1 MKEKVKFIVNPKS
14 GENRTANFIRKI
26 KHYCE
31 LFKIDSSINT
41 TKGKHHAIELADD
54 AINHGF
60 HTIVAVGGDGT
71 LHEVIHGLV
80 GKKLTLGVIP
90 FGSSNDFAR
99 GLNIPRD
106 IEEAMQIIANRKI
119 KEVDIVAMNDRF
131 FINISSLGFDGEV
144 VANLP
149 KVKFRY
155 LNKFVYI
162 FGVLKEVFRYKKQ
175 KVRVIRDDV
184 DMGVFNINLIAVAN
198 GRYYGHGMLVAP
210 HAKLDDGLLDVILI
224 HDLSQV
230 RFVMNFPSVFKGTHI
245 YKDGALYFTCK
256 KLVLF
261 SDETV
266 HIESDGEMTGTLPV
280 EYKVFPKFQKLIVP

>member
-1 MKEKVKFIVNPKS
+1 MKEKIKFIINPKS
-14 GENRTANFIRKI
+14 GEDKTANFIRRI

-31 LFKIDSSINT
+31 FFKIDSSISV
-41 TKGKHHAIELADD
+41 TKGKSHGIELADD
-54 AINHGF
+54 AMNHGF

-71 LHEVIHGLV
+71 VHEVIHGLA

-106 IEEAMQIIANRKI
+106 VKEAMRIIAKRKI
-119 KEVDIVAMNDRF
+119 KEVDIVAMNDQF

-149 KVKFRY
+149 KMKSKHLF
-155 LNKFVYI
+155 KFVYI
-162 FGVLKEVFRYKKQ
+162 LGVLKEAFRYKKK

-184 DMGVFNINLIAVAN
+184 DMGIFNVNLIAIAN
-198 GRYYGHGMLVAP
+198 GKYYGHGMLVAP
-210 HAKLDDGLLDVILI
+210 HAELDNGLLDVVLI
-224 HDLSQV
+224 HELSQL

-245 YKDGALYFTCK
+245 YKDGVLNFTCK
-256 KLVLF
+256 KLVLL
-261 SDETV
+261 SDEKV
-266 HIESDGEMTGTLPV
+266 YIESDGELTGTLPV

>member
-1 MKEKVKFIVNPKS
+1 MKERVKFIVNPKS
-14 GENRTANFIRKI
+14 GENKTANFIRGI

-31 LFKIDSSINT
+31 RFKIDFSINI
-41 TKGKHHAIELADD
+41 TKGKYHAIELADD

-60 HTIVAVGGDGT
+60 YTIVAVGGDGT

-106 IEEAMQIIANRKI
+106 IKEAMRIIANRKI

-149 KVKFRY
+149 KVRSKYFF
-155 LNKFVYI
+155 KFVYI

-198 GRYYGHGMLVAP
+198 GKYYGHGMLIAP
-210 HAKLDDGLLDVILI
+210 HAELDNGLLDVVLI
-224 HDLSQV
+224 HDLSQL
-230 RFVMNFPSVFKGTHI
+230 RFVMSFPSVFKGTHI
-245 YKDGALYFTCK
+245 YKDGISYFTCK
-256 KLVLF
+256 KLKLL
-261 SDETV
+261 SDEKV
-266 HIESDGEMTGTLPV
+266 YIESDGELTGTLPV

>member
-1 MKEKVKFIVNPKS
+1 MKEKVKFIINPKS
-14 GENRTANFIRKI
+14 GEKKTAKFIRSI

-31 LFKIDSSINT
+31 FFKIDFSVSI
-41 TKGKHHAIELADD
+41 TKGKRHAIELADD
-54 AINHGF
+54 AVNHGF
-60 HTIVAVGGDGT
+60 RTIVAVGGDGT

-106 IEEAMQIIANRKI
+106 IKKAMQIIANRKI
-119 KEVDIVAMNDRF
+119 KEVDIVAMNDQF

-149 KVKFRY
+149 KVKFKY
-155 LNKFVYI
+155 LFKFVYI
-162 FGVLKEVFRYKKQ
+162 FGVLREAFRYKKQ
-175 KVRVIRDDV
+175 KVRVICDDV
-184 DMGVFNINLIAVAN
+184 DMGIFNINLIAVAN

-210 HAKLDDGLLDVILI
+210 RAKLDDGLMDVILI
-224 HDLSQV
+224 HDLSKLK
-230 RFVMNFPSVFKGTHI
+230 FVMNFPSVFKGTHI
-245 YKDGALYFTCK
+245 LKDEVLYFTCK
-256 KLVLF
+256 KLMLL

-266 HIESDGEMTGTLPV
+266 WIESDGEMTGTLPV
-280 EYKVFPKFQKLIVP
+280 EYKIFPKFQKLIVP